1 MTDFDAFIDR
11 RNTDSVKWDR
21 YRDTDIIPLWVADM
35 DFPAPP
41 VVCDALQSRIRHDIF
56 GYGNAPRTLLPTI
69 LGHLND
75 QHRWV
80 VQPEWLV
87 WLPGL
92 VTGINLACRS
102 VGSPGDAVLTITPV
116 YPPFLSAPGLA
127 MRQLVTVPLGQ
138 EPDLRY
144 TIDWVALE
152 RTITPQTRLLLFCN
166 PHNPVGRVYS
176 RADLER
182 LGQFC
187 EAHDLVI
194 CADEIHAGLILDG
207 DKTHISIAS
216 LSPTLAERTITLLAP
231 SKTFN
236 IPGLG
241 FSFAVIPNPVLRA
254 RFRAQM
260 KGIVPDVNILAY
272 YAAEAAYREGEA
284 WRQELIAYLRWNR
297 DRVVHALKNV
307 PELQIASVEA
317 TYLAWIDAHGLPV
330 ENPQRF
336 FERAGV
342 GLSDGAD
349 FGAPGFVRLN
359 FGCRR
364 SLLEEALMRVV
375 RAARGSPD
383 PSARHP
389 LS

>member
-1 MTDFDAFIDR
+1 MTDFDALVDR

-41 VVCDALQSRIRHDIF
+41 AVRAALESRIRHDVF
-56 GYGNAPRTLLPTI
+56 GYGNAPRTLRATI
-69 LGHLND
+69 ITHLND
-75 QHRWV
+75 RHRWM

-92 VTGINLACRS
+92 VTGLNLACRS
-102 VGSPGDAVLTITPV
+102 VGFPGDAVLTMTPV
-116 YPPFLSAPGLA
+116 YPPFLSAPGFAKREL
-127 MRQLVTVPLGQ
+127 LTVPLNEEAG
-138 EPDLRY
+138 LRY
-144 TIDWVALE
+144 TIDWSGLE
-152 RTITPQTRLLLFCN
+152 KTVTPRTRLVLLCN

-194 CADEIHAGLILDG
+194 CADEIHAGLILEN
-207 DKTHISIAS
+207 DKTHVSMAS
-216 LSPTLAERTITLLAP
+216 LSPELAQRTITLLAP

-241 FSFAVIPNPVLRA
+241 FSFAVIPDPTLRA
-254 RFRAQM
+254 RFLAEM
-260 KGIVPDVNILAY
+260 KGIIPDVNVLAY
-272 YAAEAAYREGEA
+272 YAAQAAYREGEA
-284 WRQELIAYLRWNR
+284 WRQELITYLRGNR
-297 DRVVHALKNV
+297 DMVGEALRDI
-307 PELQIASVEA
+307 PELRIAPTEA
-317 TYLAWIDAHGLPV
+317 TYLAWIDARGLSV

-336 FERAGV
+336 FEHAGV

-349 FGAPGFVRLN
+349 FGGPGFVRLN

-364 SLLEEALMRVV
+364 ALLTEALQRLVTAV
-375 RAARGSPD
+375 RRT
-383 PSARHP
+383 
-389 LS
+389 

>member
-1 MTDFDAFIDR
+1 MTDFDARVDR

-35 DFPAPP
+35 DFPVPP
-41 VVCDALQSRIRHDIF
+41 AVRAALENRIRHGVF
-56 GYGNAPRTLLPTI
+56 GYGNAPRTLLATI
-69 LGHLND
+69 VTHLND
-75 QHRWV
+75 HHRWR

-102 VGSPGDAVLTITPV
+102 VGSPGDAVLTMTPV

-127 MRQLVTVPLGQ
+127 MRELVTVPLSEEAG
-138 EPDLRY
+138 PYY
-144 TIDWVALE
+144 TIDWSALE
-152 RTITPQTRLLLFCN
+152 KTVTPKSRLFLLCN

-194 CADEIHAGLILDG
+194 CADEIHAGLILESG
-207 DKTHISIAS
+207 KTHISLAS
-216 LSPTLAERTITLLAP
+216 LSPELAQRTITLLAP

-241 FSFAVIPNPVLRA
+241 FSFAVIPDPTLRA
-254 RFRAQM
+254 RFRAKM
-260 KGIVPDVNILAY
+260 KGIVPDINVLAY
-272 YAAEAAYREGEA
+272 YAAQAAYQEGEA
-284 WRQELIAYLRWNR
+284 WRQELIAYLRGNR
-297 DRVVHALKNV
+297 DRVGEAMRAV
-307 PELQIASVEA
+307 PELKIASAEA
-317 TYLAWIDAHGLPV
+317 TYLAWIDARGLSV
-330 ENPQRF
+330 KDPQRF

-364 SLLEEALMRVV
+364 TLLEEALQRLVKAT
-375 RAARGSPD
+375 RK
-383 PSARHP
+383 
-389 LS
+389 L